1 MFHMDRLALAMFLL
15 LYTLLIVDGEEN
27 INEFKGPPRNLTL
40 RWENEKMVIQ
50 SVWEPFG
57 QELDHDCFDMV
68 LQFRTRK
75 TTEWQNKRSESCNIS
90 TFSIECPFS
99 NVDLD
104 AEKCYETQAQFRV
117 LEFCLGDTNES
128 QWSITMF
135 MKNNSLYDV
144 CPEVARNKQQT
155 TMEIQR
161 LVIILFS
168 TLMSVLFLLIIFIG
182 CFMKRVKKC
191 VLPTI
196 PDPKNTFYDL
206 YDSHNGYLQEWMKA
220 SRNNNV
226 HLEKIESVSEEQDE
240 DQMSTL
246 LKDNVAEILD
256 SQCLSKE
263 PMDTSMTMPAPLV
276 QNVSDACF
284 TNMNFTMNDSMYI
297 ML

>member
-1 MFHMDRLALAMFLL
+1 MFHRDRLALKMFLL
-15 LYTLLIVDGEEN
+15 LYTLLIENGQAN
-27 INEFKGPPRNLTL
+27 INEFKGPPRNMTL
-40 RWENEKMVIQ
+40 RWENETMIIQ
-50 SVWEPFG
+50 SLWEPFG
-57 QELDHDCFDMV
+57 QLLDDSCFDLV
-68 LQFRTRK
+68 LKFRTRN
-75 TTEWQNKRSESCNIS
+75 TTEWQIKKSESCTTS

-104 AEKCYETQAQFRV
+104 AEKCYEMQAQFQV
-117 LEFCLGDTNES
+117 PEFCLWDTYES

-135 MKNNSLYDV
+135 MKNNSLYDA
-144 CPEVARNKQQT
+144 CPEVARKKQQT
-155 TMEIQR
+155 TMEMQR

-168 TLMSVLFLLIIFIG
+168 ALMSVLFLLIIFIG

-196 PDPKNTFYDL
+196 PDPKNAFYDL

-220 SRNNNV
+220 SRNNAQ
-226 HLEKIESVSEEQDE
+226 LEKIESVSDEQDG
-240 DQMSTL
+240 DQMSTM

-256 SQCLSKE
+256 NQCLSKE
-263 PMDTSMTMPAPLV
+263 PMDTSMTTSAPLV

-284 TNMNFTMNDSMYI
+284 RNMNFTMNDSMYI

>member
-1 MFHMDRLALAMFLL
+1 MFHRERLALEMLL
-15 LYTLLIVDGEEN
+15 LFYTLLINDGQAN
-27 INEFKGPPRNLTL
+27 INEFEGPPRNMTL
-40 RWENEKMVIQ
+40 RWENETMVIQ
-50 SVWEPFG
+50 SVLEPFG
-57 QELDHDCFDMV
+57 QTLSYDCFDLA
-68 LQFRTRK
+68 LQFRTRN
-75 TTEWQNKRSESCNIS
+75 TTEWQKKTPESCTAS
-90 TFSIECPFS
+90 TFSIECSFS

-104 AEKCYETQAQFRV
+104 AEKCYEMQAQFRG
-117 LEFCLGDTNES
+117 LPFCLGFTSES

-135 MKNNSLYDV
+135 MKNNSLYDA
-144 CPEVARNKQQT
+144 CPEVARKKQQT

-161 LVIILFS
+161 LVVILFS

-196 PDPKNTFYDL
+196 PDPKNAFYDL

-220 SRNNNV
+220 SRNSAQ
-226 HLEKIESVSEEQDE
+226 LEKIESVSDEQDG

-256 SQCLSKE
+256 NQCLSKE
-263 PMDTSMTMPAPLV
+263 PMDTSMTTSAPLV

-284 TNMNFTMNDSMYI
+284 RNMNFTMNDSMYI